1 MRRPARQ
8 SAILFVLAIM
18 SLAFYGCGK
27 QCQHP
32 TLIDEDNAMVISDD
46 ISNQNIK
53 AFAEDRY
60 GQIWI
65 GTFRGLNKYDGN
77 KFYQYFCTDDS
88 TGLPDNNIQDVVRDA
103 KGRLWVATVNGAC
116 QYTSANTF
124 ERIPAESK
132 NHNILQMA
140 CSQDGRVFAFNVFS
154 IQEYDE
160 KSKRFVIRKDNL
172 DPLKTFM
179 GSIAIDCDDHLW
191 HIYCNSLSCYSVDGM
206 RLLKK
211 VNLPN
216 GFFAASA
223 DLLDGNRLWI
233 KGSGGVLCFDTHQCR
248 FMPLPTSISESPSIL
263 GGVTKVHRYNK
274 STILFCTYRD
284 GLLAFNETT
293 GQMSAPGQPSF
304 PFRQP
309 GFKVTKMFTDSHHN
323 LWMGSDEQGFAV
335 DYQYRAFFNSNA
347 YLDKTIG
354 HQSVLAIATDRR
366 DKVFISTK
374 MSGLYVY
381 DLSTNVINNIS
392 TENIFPNEKHAEI
405 KSLLVDSRGF
415 LWLAS
420 GLTAAKTRYD
430 GSRLELV
437 HRYNTFYP
445 MSLTESSDGTV
456 WESLASYQA
465 AAFLPDGTM
474 KTIQVYPATFCFM
487 PCIKQLRD
495 GRMLTAAF
503 AQDLTTI
510 NPRTFNVQRLAIPA
524 DSMKRA
530 VRRSV
535 FIPTDVLQ
543 TNDSTLY
550 IGTVSN
556 GLICLSL
563 RSGHMERIHGL
574 SCSDIGAIIIDR
586 EHNLW
591 VSTMNGLNRI
601 DCKTGKVTPFFKTDG
616 TGGNQFNDRAACSLP
631 NGELIFGGTHG
642 VTIFNPERKQTV
654 EKTRLVFEA
663 LKVHNQVMNPKK
675 NGCIDSIMEKRPVIR
690 LKHYQNSFSI
700 TYAALAYSDYERV
713 NYAYKLDGFDD
724 DWIDAGKRHEAYYA
738 NLPAGHY
745 TLRVKA
751 HSKGYQGFQAEDEI
765 EIIVC
770 PAPWNSWWAW
780 VVYIAIAVMI
790 LGRIKAIRS
799 RIMQNKLEML
809 KAQQEK
815 EHEKKI
821 NAMNMS
827 FFSNIS
833 HEFRTPL
840 TMIAGPVGM
849 LCDDKTLTSD
859 KRKLLLII
867 QRSVARML
875 RLVNQ
880 LMDFNKLENDTLKL
894 KVARADIIG
903 QLQLISDVFKVNAEE
918 KDITMRTEGLE
929 DSFLMKLDC
938 DKLDKI
944 VSNLLSNALK
954 FTPKGGHICL
964 SFDVEEGNAVIRVC
978 DSGPGIP
985 PSECENIFKRFYQ
998 LNNKQEGIYNW
1009 GTGIGLYFSRQLANL
1024 HHGSLTAGNATD
1036 GHGAVFTLTLPT
1048 DETIY
1053 SPEELAMPDSQQTAF
1068 PLNEQL
1074 PQILDEQAENQDK
1087 PTVLVVDDD
1096 TEVVNYLQ
1104 TLLMP
1109 YYNVTYKFD
1118 ADSAYKSICESE
1130 PDIILCDVIMPG
1142 IDGYELCRAVKQN
1155 LQVCHIPMI
1164 LVTAKAT
1171 VENQVEGLNT
1181 GADAYITKPFDP
1193 KLMLAMIHSLLDNR
1207 EKLKQLLTHSTQT
1220 TDKIEK
1226 ELSPQD
1232 RAFMEQL
1239 YHVMEEGLSNAE
1251 LDVAHLTAS
1260 LHVSRT
1266 KLYYKMKGLTGANPS
1281 AFFKTYKLNRAAEL
1295 IKEGKYTMSEVADM
1309 TGFSTPS
1316 HFSTSFKKQFGVS
1329 PSEYA

>member
-1 MRRPARQ
+1 
-8 SAILFVLAIM
+8 
-18 SLAFYGCGK
+18 
-27 QCQHP
+27 
-32 TLIDEDNAMVISDD
+32 
-46 ISNQNIK
+46 
-53 AFAEDRY
+53 
-60 GQIWI
+60 
-65 GTFRGLNKYDGN
+65 
-77 KFYQYFCTDDS
+77 
-88 TGLPDNNIQDVVRDA
+88 
-103 KGRLWVATVNGAC
+103 
-116 QYTSANTF
+116 
-124 ERIPAESK
+124 
-132 NHNILQMA
+132 
-140 CSQDGRVFAFNVFS
+140 
-154 IQEYDE
+154 
-160 KSKRFVIRKDNL
+160 
-172 DPLKTFM
+172 
-179 GSIAIDCDDHLW
+179 
-191 HIYCNSLSCYSVDGM
+191 
-206 RLLKK
+206 
-211 VNLPN
+211 
-216 GFFAASA
+216 
-223 DLLDGNRLWI
+223 
-233 KGSGGVLCFDTHQCR
+233 
-248 FMPLPTSISESPSIL
+248 
-263 GGVTKVHRYNK
+263 
-274 STILFCTYRD
+274 
-284 GLLAFNETT
+284 
-293 GQMSAPGQPSF
+293 
-304 PFRQP
+304 
-309 GFKVTKMFTDSHHN
+309 
-323 LWMGSDEQGFAV
+323 
-335 DYQYRAFFNSNA
+335 
-347 YLDKTIG
+347 
-354 HQSVLAIATDRR
+354 
-366 DKVFISTK
+366 
-374 MSGLYVY
+374 
-381 DLSTNVINNIS
+381 
-392 TENIFPNEKHAEI
+392 
-405 KSLLVDSRGF
+405 
-415 LWLAS
+415 
-420 GLTAAKTRYD
+420 
-430 GSRLELV
+430 
-437 HRYNTFYP
+437 
-445 MSLTESSDGTV
+445 
-456 WESLASYQA
+456 
-465 AAFLPDGTM
+465 
-474 KTIQVYPATFCFM
+474 
-487 PCIKQLRD
+487 
-495 GRMLTAAF
+495 
-503 AQDLTTI
+503 
-510 NPRTFNVQRLAIPA
+510 
-524 DSMKRA
+524 
-530 VRRSV
+530 
-535 FIPTDVLQ
+535 
-543 TNDSTLY
+543 
-550 IGTVSN
+550 
-556 GLICLSL
+556 
-563 RSGHMERIHGL
+563 
-574 SCSDIGAIIIDR
+574 
-586 EHNLW
+586 
-591 VSTMNGLNRI
+591 MNGLNRI

-799 RIMQNKLEML
+799 RIVQNKLEML

-944 VSNLLSNALK
+944 VSNILSNALK

-964 SFDVEEGNAVIRVC
+964 SFDVEEGNAVIRVG

-1130 PDIILCDVIMPG
+1130 PDVILCDVIMPG
-1142 IDGYELCRAVKQN
+1142 KDGYELCRAVKQN

-1239 YHVMEEGLSNAE
+1239 YQVMEEGLSNAE

>member
-1 MRRPARQ
+1 
-8 SAILFVLAIM
+8 
-18 SLAFYGCGK
+18 
-27 QCQHP
+27 
-32 TLIDEDNAMVISDD
+32 
-46 ISNQNIK
+46 
-53 AFAEDRY
+53 
-60 GQIWI
+60 
-65 GTFRGLNKYDGN
+65 
-77 KFYQYFCTDDS
+77 
-88 TGLPDNNIQDVVRDA
+88 
-103 KGRLWVATVNGAC
+103 
-116 QYTSANTF
+116 
-124 ERIPAESK
+124 
-132 NHNILQMA
+132 
-140 CSQDGRVFAFNVFS
+140 
-154 IQEYDE
+154 
-160 KSKRFVIRKDNL
+160 
-172 DPLKTFM
+172 
-179 GSIAIDCDDHLW
+179 
-191 HIYCNSLSCYSVDGM
+191 
-206 RLLKK
+206 
-211 VNLPN
+211 
-216 GFFAASA
+216 
-223 DLLDGNRLWI
+223 
-233 KGSGGVLCFDTHQCR
+233 
-248 FMPLPTSISESPSIL
+248 
-263 GGVTKVHRYNK
+263 
-274 STILFCTYRD
+274 
-284 GLLAFNETT
+284 
-293 GQMSAPGQPSF
+293 
-304 PFRQP
+304 
-309 GFKVTKMFTDSHHN
+309 
-323 LWMGSDEQGFAV
+323 
-335 DYQYRAFFNSNA
+335 
-347 YLDKTIG
+347 
-354 HQSVLAIATDRR
+354 
-366 DKVFISTK
+366 
-374 MSGLYVY
+374 
-381 DLSTNVINNIS
+381 
-392 TENIFPNEKHAEI
+392 
-405 KSLLVDSRGF
+405 
-415 LWLAS
+415 
-420 GLTAAKTRYD
+420 
-430 GSRLELV
+430 
-437 HRYNTFYP
+437 
-445 MSLTESSDGTV
+445 
-456 WESLASYQA
+456 
-465 AAFLPDGTM
+465 
-474 KTIQVYPATFCFM
+474 
-487 PCIKQLRD
+487 LRD

-510 NPRTFNVQRLAIPA
+510 NLRTFNVQRLAIPA

-530 VRRSV
+530 VKRSV

-543 TNDSTLY
+543 TDDSTLY

-556 GLICLSL
+556 GLIRLSL

-574 SCSDIGAIIIDR
+574 SCSDIGAIIMDR

-724 DWIDAGKRHEAYYA
+724 DWIDAGKRREAYYA

-745 TLRVKA
+745 TLKVKA

-765 EIIVC
+765 EVIVC

-790 LGRIKAIRS
+790 LGRIKAARS
-799 RIMQNKLEML
+799 RIVQNNLEMQ

-849 LCDDKTLTSD
+849 LCDDKTLPSD

-903 QLQLISDVFKVNAEE
+903 QLQLISDVFKVNAKE

-985 PSECENIFKRFYQ
+985 PSERENIFKRFYQ

-1024 HHGSLTAGNATD
+1024 HHGSLTADNATD

-1068 PLNEQL
+1068 PINEQL

-1142 IDGYELCRAVKQN
+1142 KDGYELCREVKEN